1 MKFTII
7 TVSFNAA
14 DNIAE
19 TINSVLSQSHND
31 IEYIIIDGGSTDG
44 TAEIIRQYDGDIA
57 YWISEPDN
65 GIYDAMNK
73 GLAKSHGNYILF
85 LNAGDTFFNNE
96 VLTNVYDEIQFS
108 APNMPDVI
116 YGETVGKTDDGYYVI
131 ESHPQPFKEDIGCCH
146 QSILVRGDIIRKEK
160 FNTKYRLRADFD
172 LMHRLYLNKR
182 YSFRH
187 INKYISIYDCYG
199 ASSSLKHMHLMRREQ
214 LDILGKKFSY
224 PSFIIWLAKNSIYLI
239 KTQFLPYI
247 IRQHLKDSPK
257 IMSLADIRQIAD

>member
-19 TINSVLSQSHND
+19 TINSVLSQSYND

-57 YWISEPDN
+57 YWISEPDK

-199 ASSSLKHMHLMRREQ
+199 ASSSLKHIHLMRREQ
-214 LDILGKKFSY
+214 LDILGEKFSY

-247 IRQHLKDSPK
+247 IRQHLKNSPK

>member
-1 MKFTII
+1 
-7 TVSFNAA
+7 
-14 DNIAE
+14 
-19 TINSVLSQSHND
+19 
-31 IEYIIIDGGSTDG
+31 
-44 TAEIIRQYDGDIA
+44 
-57 YWISEPDN
+57 
-65 GIYDAMNK
+65 
-73 GLAKSHGNYILF
+73 
-85 LNAGDTFFNNE
+85 
-96 VLTNVYDEIQFS
+96 
-108 APNMPDVI
+108 MPDVI

-131 ESHPQPFKEDIGCCH
+131 ESHLNHSKK
-146 QSILVRGDIIRKEK
+146 ILVAATNQSWYVVTLFGKKK

-199 ASSSLKHMHLMRREQ
+199 ASSSLKHIHLMRREQ
-214 LDILGKKFSY
+214 LDILGEKFSY

-247 IRQHLKDSPK
+247 IRQHLKNSPK